1 MRKIRQLVCTLVCST
16 LLWPAAVASAQ
27 TPPAPQH
34 YSDAA
39 NGVSFDYV
47 SPWRPLD
54 TDKDT
59 DYLRP
64 PVQPVIAAIVFDK
77 GDPDKPDPPYAGTDF
92 AGLSFSYAIAPVKTP
107 SACAAVITQFGD
119 AAAGAP
125 VTVNGLRFNFAEG
138 GDAAMNHQLTE
149 RLYSAFSNGRC
160 YVFDLSLAT
169 AGFGAAD
176 DVRQMN
182 DSEHKDAEE
191 SLDDIFGTVKIATLK

>member
-1 MRKIRQLVCTLVCST
+1 MRIIQKIVGA
-16 LLWPAAVASAQ
+16 LLWVAVAASASAQ
-27 TPPAPQH
+27 TAPPIQH

-64 PVQPVIAAIVFDK
+64 PIQPVIAALVLDEAT
-77 GDPDKPDPPYAGTDF
+77 PPYPGTDF
-92 AGLSFSYAIAPVKTP
+92 AGLSFSYAIASATTP
-107 SACAAVITQFGD
+107 AACAAVITQYGD
-119 AAAGAP
+119 TAPGAP
-125 VTVNGLRFNFAEG
+125 VTVNGVHFNFAEG
-138 GDAAMNHQLTE
+138 GDAAMNHQVTE
-149 RLYSAFSNGRC
+149 RLYSTFANGRC

-182 DSEHKDAEE
+182 DSERKDAEE
-191 SLDDIFGTVKIATLK
+191 SLDDIFGTVRIATLKPQH